1 MTTSGIESIQFLRDA
16 VLREAEKTIVGQT
29 DAIQGLLVSLLAR
42 GHALLEGVP
51 GTAKTLMARTVAR
64 CLGLEFGRIQFTPDL
79 MPSDVVGTNVWHGTT
94 QGFQL
99 VKGPIFTEL
108 LLADEIN
115 RAPAKTQAALLEA
128 MQERQVSID
137 GTRHALGEHFTV
149 FATQNP
155 IEHEGTYPLPE
166 AQLDRFLLRIRVDY
180 PSVDEEDRILAR
192 AGAGLAS
199 GDPADAGVVAVVD
212 RAGISAARAAGESIV
227 VDDGIRRYVRDLV
240 RATRTTPMVML
251 GAGPRAGIHLLSA
264 ARWAAGLAGRAF
276 VTPEDVQKM
285 MESVLCHRMI
295 LAPEVELDGLAAR
308 EVVDRIAGGVE
319 VPR

>member
-1 MTTSGIESIQFLRDA
+1 MTIGIESIQRLREV
-16 VLREAEKTIVGQT
+16 VLRESGKTIVGQT
-29 DAIQGLLVSLLAR
+29 EAIDGLLVALLAR

-64 CLGLEFGRIQFTPDL
+64 CLGLDYGRIQFTPDL
-79 MPSDVVGTNVWHGTT
+79 MPSDVVGTNVWHGPT

-115 RAPAKTQAALLEA
+115 RAPAKTQSALLEA

-137 GTRHALGEHFTV
+137 GTRHGLGDLFTV

-155 IEHEGTYPLPE
+155 VEQEGTYPLPE

-180 PSVDEEDRILAR
+180 PSAEDEDRILAR

-199 GDPADAGVVAVVD
+199 GDPAEAGVTAVVD
-212 RAGISAARAAGESIV
+212 RAGIAEARAAGEGIV
-227 VDDGIRRYVRDLV
+227 VDDGIRRYVRELV

-251 GAGPRAGIHLLSA
+251 GAGPRAGIHLLTA

-276 VTPEDVQKM
+276 VTPEDVQKTL
-285 MESVLCHRMI
+285 EAVLGHRMI
-295 LAPEVELDGLAAR
+295 LAPEVELDGMAAR
-308 EVVDRIAGGVE
+308 EVIDRIAGGVE